1 MCVYNISDIIC
12 NLKQVH
18 QWTCE
23 NIPRSFITLKLNQYH
38 RKLEQQ
44 SFDVLACSTKSIKRF
59 IYTRLKIF
67 LHIVN
72 HFDQISNFQPCEF
85 YDRQTL
91 FSKHMNYAK
100 WDLHVKF
107 ECVQVCWYICGYRNE
122 KWSCEEWIK
131 SLISIKLLQVYK
143 RFVLQ
148 FFVNSYYCIVTCMLT
163 RC

>member
-72 HFDQISNFQPCEF
+72 HFDQISNFQPCEL
-85 YDRQTL
+85 YDHQTL
-91 FSKHMNYAK
+91 FSNIWIMQNEICM
-100 WDLHVKF
+100 LSLN
-107 ECVQVCWYICGYRNE
+107 VCRFIGTFVVIAMKNEVVRNE
-122 KWSCEEWIK
+122 SNRWY
-131 SLISIKLLQVYK
+131 Q
-143 RFVLQ
+143 
-148 FFVNSYYCIVTCMLT
+148 
-163 RC
+163 